1 MNNVREILMQI
12 LDVIGASQGKE
23 REVDDFCSWVEGQ
36 VMTELFE
43 GLPREKQNQA
53 IDQFITLSPHKKESV
68 FYPYYTVEYMQGRVK
83 KATKTAIRQQIVE
96 PHWDK
101 LSPSQQ
107 ESIRALLEEI
117 ER

>member
-68 FYPYYTVEYMQGRVK
+68 FYPYYTVEYMRERVK
-83 KATKTAIRQQIVE
+83 KATKAAIAQLIVE
-96 PHWDK
+96 PHSK
-101 LSPSQQ
+101 ELSPSQRNTIL
-107 ESIRALLEEI
+107 SLLDQI
-117 ER
+117 T